1 MARIQVE
8 GNGKASAA
16 PDEIKLQL
24 TIGSLGTEY
33 GEVIEAQD
41 RKVRLLKDAFVA
53 CGVERSAI
61 KTEDFKVMVDRRY
74 DENNKEIFIG
84 YRGIHELGLC
94 FPLDRPLLN
103 ALLAECPG
111 SEATPNIFISFRVRN
126 SDALLRIALEV
137 AFGAARKSAEILARS
152 SGCTLGDLVEVLYG
166 ERKHMTA
173 LTYRVDQDWGQ
184 FDYCKLS
191 CADEIE
197 PEAIETS
204 EKVSVTWELRA

>member
-84 YRGIHELGLC
+84 YRGLHDLALC
-94 FPLDRPLLN
+94 FSLDRSLLN

-111 SEATPNIFISFRVRN
+111 SEATPDISINFRVSN
-126 SDALLRIALEV
+126 AESLQRIALED
-137 AFGAARKSAEILARS
+137 AFAAARKSAEILARS

-166 ERKHMTA
+166 ERKHLTTM
-173 LTYRVDQDWGQ
+173 TYRVNQDWGQ

-191 CADEIE
+191 YADEIE

>member
-84 YRGIHELGLC
+84 YRGLQ
-94 FPLDRPLLN
+94 LL
-103 ALLAECPG
+103 P
-111 SEATPNIFISFRVRN
+111 SVSHSTVR
-126 SDALLRIALEV
+126 
-137 AFGAARKSAEILARS
+137 
-152 SGCTLGDLVEVLYG
+152 C
-166 ERKHMTA
+166 
-173 LTYRVDQDWGQ
+173 
-184 FDYCKLS
+184 
-191 CADEIE
+191 
-197 PEAIETS
+197 
-204 EKVSVTWELRA
+204 

>member
-16 PDEIKLQL
+16 PDEINLQL
-24 TIGSLGTEY
+24 TVGSVGTEY

-53 CGVERSAI
+53 CGVDRSAI

-84 YRGIHELGLC
+84 YRGIHELTLC

-111 SEATPNIFISFRVRN
+111 SEATPDIAISFRVSN
-126 SDALLRIALEV
+126 SEALQRIALED
-137 AFGAARKSAEILARS
+137 AFAAARKSAEILARS

-166 ERKHMTA
+166 ERKHLTTM
-173 LTYRVDQDWGQ
+173 TYRVNQDWGQ

-191 CADEIE
+191 YADEIE

-204 EKVSVTWELRA
+204 EKVSVTWELRP